1 MPLPD
6 DGPAAPQVGV
16 VTDGGS
22 VADANGDGIV
32 GHQGDIPLADAQL
45 TPDRQAGSDRTPQ
58 DVEISCTSLPWGGS
72 GIEEL
77 G

>member
-32 GHQGDIPLADAQL
+32 GHQGDIPLADADGGGPVGH
-45 TPDRQAGSDRTPQ
+45 TDGDRPAH
-58 DVEISCTSLPWGGS
+58 V
-72 GIEEL
+72 
-77 G
+77 